1 MLIYLITN
9 NFNNLVYVGQA
20 RKSLENRI
28 YWYKKDLVLKKDK
41 PNAIVKAMQE
51 HGIENFTFTILE
63 DGIDDQNLLD
73 ERERYWINYYQ
84 SNNPEKGYNKDT
96 GGISGGLKSKDTKAL
111 ISKTTRDKWAN
122 EDIANRMREGLRK
135 GTETAKKN
143 ALSNFTTLICLN
155 CGKEF
160 KVKPFQAKTQKFCS
174 NKCSGEYSRK
184 SGRAKRASELAA
196 IKAHQHNI
204 DSKQEVK
211 QYMIDWVSKHKD
223 IVSSCPLNRIAR
235 TLRPMLKAIE
245 REYNIKDI
253 RTLFIC
259 FDVKNRKDFLS
270 ALQKY
275 C

>member
-41 PNAIVKAMQE
+41 PNAIVKVMQE
-51 HGIENFTFTILE
+51 HGFENFSFTILE
-63 DGIDDQNLLD
+63 DNIDDQSILD

-84 SNNPEKGYNKDT
+84 SNNPDKGYNKDT
-96 GGISGGLKSKDTKAL
+96 GGISGGFKSKDTKAL
-111 ISKTTRDKWAN
+111 IGKTTKDKWGN
-122 EDIANRMREGLRK
+122 EDTASRMREGLRK
-135 GTETAKKN
+135 GTETVKKN
-143 ALSNFTTLICLN
+143 ALSNFITLTCLN

-160 KVKPFQAKTQKFCS
+160 KVKPFQAKTKKFCS
-174 NKCSGEYSRK
+174 NKCSGEYFRN
-184 SGRAKRASELAA
+184 SGQAKKVSELAA
-196 IKAHQHNI
+196 IKARQHNI

-211 QYMIDWVSKHKD
+211 QYMIDWTTEHKD
-223 IVSSCPLNRIAR
+223 IVSNCPLNKITR
-235 TLRPMLKAIE
+235 TLRPMLKTIE
-245 REYNIKDI
+245 RKYNIKDI

-259 FDVKNRKDFLS
+259 FGVKNRKDFLS